1 MPKIDV
7 REAEPGP
14 ELDAAC
20 AEALGIEVV
29 HMAWPC
35 GYMPDGCSLE
45 AAHRVNADF
54 EPSHLGWYS
63 KRRPVKRGADW
74 GWPPKEDE
82 EDRGIARFN
91 FVACVEPILFY
102 STDISAAWELHN
114 HVDDIGEFLTAL
126 ISVINYDRDLLPEDF
141 NIGELGMDWV
151 LVDEDVW
158 ALATATPHQRARAFL
173 LAHGVKQIEIQ
184 E

>member
-20 AEALGIEVV
+20 AEVYSGLIGWEREEHFAVIYYDAPDDSGRSIVV
-29 HMAWPC
+29 VK
-35 GYMPDGCSLE
+35 PDKIY
-45 AAHRVNADF
+45 VQ
-54 EPSHLGWYS
+54 
-63 KRRPVKRGADW
+63 
-74 GWPPKEDE
+74 
-82 EDRGIARFN
+82 DRGFWQ
-91 FVACVEPILFY
+91 P

-114 HVDDIGEFLTAL
+114 HVGDIGEFLTAL

-141 NIGELGMDWV
+141 NIGEPGMDWV

-158 ALATATPHQRARAFL
+158 ALATATAHQRARAFL
-173 LAHGVKQIEIQ
+173 LAHGITKIEVQ
-184 E
+184 EA